1 MTDAVRARM
10 PTARSRDSSAAGQPG
25 VQGTREELFSSLSS
39 ELRCSLDE
47 DYGFLHLEGGWR
59 GVLGWRHEELRGC
72 SWAELVHPADRRRTH
87 RAIDRLLA
95 SGGAE
100 SGLKLRMAA
109 ASGGHRLISW
119 MLIAGPGPDRIIALG
134 LAEPVQPTGERVAL
148 EGRVAELEAECE
160 AVEQFAGMAAHQLAE
175 PLVIAESSAL
185 LVAEELGADL
195 DPFLRARLDAIG
207 RGAARARQLID
218 ALLHDARTAH
228 RLPDLKPVRVGEV
241 VHEVLGSMQAALLER
256 GARTV
261 VGPQPTVRA
270 DPVLLR
276 VIYENLLYNALKY
289 GPREGGE
296 IRVDAQ
302 LASRGWRLSVTS
314 EGSPIPEAD
323 VPRMFE
329 PFRRLPDERRAQG
342 SGLGLAI
349 CARLVE
355 RLGGTIGVEPR
366 EHGNSFF
373 FVLAPA

>member
-10 PTARSRDSSAAGQPG
+10 PTARSRKGIAAGQAE
-25 VQGTREELFSSLSS
+25 VQATREELFSSLSR
-39 ELRCSLDE
+39 ELRCFLDE
-47 DYGFLHLEGGWR
+47 DYGFLHVEGGWR
-59 GVLGWRHEELRGC
+59 GVLGWRLEELRGC
-72 SWAELVHPADRRRTH
+72 SWEELVHPADRRRTH
-87 RAIDRLLA
+87 KAIDRLLA

-100 SGLKLRMAA
+100 NGLQLRMAA
-109 ASGGHRLISW
+109 ASGGHRLVSW
-119 MLIAGPGPDRIIALG
+119 TLMAGPGPERIIALG
-134 LAEPVQPTGERVAL
+134 IAERLQLTGERAAL
-148 EGRVAELEAECE
+148 EDRVAELEAECE
-160 AVEQFAGMAAHQLAE
+160 AVEHFAGMAAHQLAE

-185 LVAEELGADL
+185 LVAEELGEGL

-228 RLPDLKPVRVGEV
+228 RLPDLKPVHVGEV
-241 VHEVLGSMQAALLER
+241 VHEVLGSMRAALLER
-256 GARTV
+256 GVRTI
-261 VGPQPTVRA
+261 VGPQPTVRGDA
-270 DPVLLR
+270 DLLR
-276 VIYENLLYNALKY
+276 VIYENLLSNALKY

-302 LASRGWRLSVTS
+302 LEPRGWRLSVTS
-314 EGSPIPEAD
+314 QGTPIPRPE
-323 VPRMFE
+323 VPHMFE
-329 PFRRLPDERRAQG
+329 PFRRLPDERRAPG

-373 FVLAPA
+373 FMLAPA